1 MLCAHDVQVLELQ
14 CKPAE
19 RYSIGFFIELTEVQQ
34 FIGPRHY
41 SAISDRLGV
50 AKRVF
55 VGDGGQ
61 LSSRPKNK
69 RGAQQPRT
77 YCLVIPQEPLRYPLP
92 PRICNVIMV
101 PAEIRCSHAWPAGVS
116 RSVLIEHSMPK
127 LDSAASEHIVWSEKL

>member
-1 MLCAHDVQVLELQ
+1 MLSF
-14 CKPAE
+14 
-19 RYSIGFFIELTEVQQ
+19 SIWLTEVQQ
-34 FIGPRHY
+34 VMGPQHY
-41 SAISDRLGV
+41 SAMFNQVGI

-69 RGAQQPRT
+69 QGARRPQP

-101 PAEIRCSHAWPAGVS
+101 PAEIRCSHAWPAGVN
-116 RSVLIEHSMPK
+116 RSLLVEDVMPK
-127 LDSAASEHIVWSEKL
+127 TNSAASIVWSDKFLDDYSLLTGVLLQQ